1 MERIIGRIPELKQLQ
16 QLLESPD
23 AELLAIYGRRRV
35 GKTFLIRNAYE
46 KQLAFEFSGAHN
58 ASLRTQLAVFGQA
71 MSKATGFPIA
81 EPKNWMQAFDQL
93 RIFLEP
99 KLKKQKK
106 VVFIDEFPW
115 LHTPKSGF
123 REAFEYFWNQWAS
136 QQRNLVVVICGSAAA
151 WMMTH
156 IINNRGGLHNRVT
169 RKIRMLPFTLGEAED
184 FLRSRNV
191 VLDRYQII
199 QLYMAMGGVPQYL
212 KMIDQGESATAAI
225 ERICFTKDGFLHDEF
240 NNLFHSLFHNA
251 SKHLTVIKTLAQK
264 AGGLTRNE
272 IIDACKLQT
281 GGGTTQTL
289 DELRE
294 SGFIEAYIPF
304 GKTSKEAVFKLIDE
318 FSLFHSKFMA
328 DGKLHGR
335 GSWTTYSSGQRW
347 VIWCGIAF
355 EHLCLKHSDQI
366 KNALGIKGIH
376 SEHFVWRHM
385 PKEGERGAQIDLLI
399 DRNDQ
404 CINICELKF
413 STTPFE
419 LTKKYTLELQNKLDV
434 FQLQTKTRK
443 ALFLTMVTTYGLHNR
458 KSYPG
463 LIQSEVTMDELF
475 QIPNLKL

>member
-1 MERIIGRIPELKQLQ
+1 MERIIGRIPELKQLE

-46 KQLAFEFSGAHN
+46 KQLVFEFSGAHN

-71 MSKATGFPIA
+71 MSKATGFHIA
-81 EPKNWMQAFDQL
+81 APANWMQAFDQL
-93 RIFLEP
+93 RILLEP

-115 LHTPKSGF
+115 LHTAKSGF
-123 REAFEYFWNQWAS
+123 REAFEHFWNQWAS

-151 WMMTH
+151 WMITN

-169 RKIRMLPFTLGEAED
+169 RKIRLLPFTLGEAED

-191 VLDRYQII
+191 VLDRYQIT

-212 KMIDQGESATAAI
+212 KMVDQGESATAAI
-225 ERICFTKDGFLHDEF
+225 ERICFTKDGFLQDEF

-251 SKHLTVIKTLAQK
+251 SKHLSVIKALAQK
-264 AGGLTRNE
+264 GGGLTRNE
-272 IIDACKLQT
+272 LIDTCTLQT
-281 GGGTTQTL
+281 GGGTTQL
-289 DELRE
+289 LEELRE
-294 SGFIEAYIPF
+294 SGFIDAYIPF
-304 GKTSKEAVFKLIDE
+304 GKTSKEAVYKLIDE

-328 DGKLHGR
+328 DRKLHGS
-335 GSWTTYSSGQRW
+335 GSWTAYSSKQTW

-355 EHLCLKHSDQI
+355 EHLCLKHIDQI
-366 KNALGIKGIH
+366 KNALGINGVH
-376 SEHFVWRHM
+376 SEHFVWRYT

-413 STTPFE
+413 SSTPYE
-419 LTKKYTLELQNKLDV
+419 LTKKYATELQNKLDV
-434 FQLQTKTRK
+434 FQLQSKTRK

-463 LIQSEVTMDELF
+463 LIQREVTMEALF
-475 QIPNLKL
+475 QAPH

>member
-35 GKTFLIRNAYE
+35 GKTFLVRNAYE
-46 KQLAFEFSGAHN
+46 KQMVFEFSGAHN
-58 ASLRTQLAVFGQA
+58 ATLRTQLAVFGQA
-71 MSKATGFPIA
+71 MTTATGFHIA
-81 EPKNWMQAFDQL
+81 APTNWMQAFDQL

-123 REAFEYFWNQWAS
+123 REAFDHFWNQWAS

-151 WMMTH
+151 WMITN

-169 RKIRMLPFTLGEAED
+169 RKMRLLPFTLGEAED
-184 FLRSRNV
+184 FLRSRNI

-212 KMIDQGESATAAI
+212 KMVDQGESATAAI

-240 NNLFHSLFHNA
+240 KNLFHSLFHSA
-251 SKHLTVIKTLAQK
+251 SKHLTVIKALAQK
-264 AGGLTRNE
+264 GGGLTRNE
-272 IIDACKLQT
+272 LIHACKLQT
-281 GGGTTQTL
+281 GGGTTQIL
-289 DELRE
+289 EELRE

-304 GKTSKEAVFKLIDE
+304 GKTSKDAVFKLIDE
-318 FSLFHSKFMA
+318 FSLFHTQFMA
-328 DGKLHGR
+328 DNKLHGR
-335 GSWTTYSSGQRW
+335 GSWTVFSSKPIW
-347 VIWCGIAF
+347 AIWCGIAF
-355 EHLCLKHSDQI
+355 EHLCLKHIDPI
-366 KNALGIKGIH
+366 KYALGIHGVH
-376 SEHFVWRHM
+376 SEHYVWRHK

-413 STTPFE
+413 TTTAFE
-419 LTKKYTLELQNKLDV
+419 LSKKYALELQNKRDV

-443 ALFLTMVTTYGLHNR
+443 ALLLTMVTTYGLQNR

-463 LIQSEVTMDELF
+463 LIQSEVTVDALF
-475 QIPNLKL
+475 Q